1 MTDIGNRL
9 AFKSGE
15 GTVAFATLDGRPVF
29 GINSSAPGWTV
40 SDQAAAERMRDQLI
54 AGNPATMNTEHLG
67 RMPNDALFHAEANA
81 LLRAAEPYG
90 GSLAGRT
97 IVMSTDRRLC
107 YSCEEVLPSV
117 GSQLGNPTV
126 HIMDGAGALWIMRD
140 GIWIKRGRP

>member
-54 AGNPATMNTEHLG
+54 ADNPATMNTEHLG
-67 RMPNDALFHAEANA
+67 RMPNNALFHAETNA
-81 LLRAAEPYG
+81 LLRAANG

-97 IVMSTDRRLC
+97 INITVDRELC
-107 YSCEEVLPSV
+107 GSCDTLLPLV
-117 GSQLGNPTV
+117 GLQLGNPTV
-126 HIMDGAGALWIMRD
+126 RIVDGTGAGWVARD
-140 GIWIKRGRP
+140 GNWTVRGRP